1 MTGCGRLT
9 SIVVAMFALAPP
21 LHAQVPEPLD
31 RINLALGVFHPT
43 VDTRLSA
50 NGSDL
55 AGSDV
60 DFQSDL
66 GLDKHRTLPN
76 IRLEFL
82 AFDSQGFS
90 IGGYEYSRHSST
102 TLARDIRFG
111 GIDYSVD
118 AAVQG
123 ELRLRV
129 VHAAWHWWFA
139 PDPQDAVGVGIG
151 GAWYDLVGSIDGSVS
166 VNGGSAAS
174 RASAEGSAVAP
185 MLTLGWRHSFSS
197 QLRCYADVSGVRKP
211 SGSLTGTLLNG
222 TVGLEYYPWD
232 NLGVA
237 LEYSANNLD
246 LKADKESWEGRA
258 RIHFYGPAAFLR
270 LRF

>member
-90 IGGYEYSRHSST
+90 IGGYE
-102 TLARDIRFG
+102 
-111 GIDYSVD
+111 
-118 AAVQG
+118 
-123 ELRLRV
+123 
-129 VHAAWHWWFA
+129 
-139 PDPQDAVGVGIG
+139 
-151 GAWYDLVGSIDGSVS
+151 
-166 VNGGSAAS
+166 
-174 RASAEGSAVAP
+174 
-185 MLTLGWRHSFSS
+185 
-197 QLRCYADVSGVRKP
+197 
-211 SGSLTGTLLNG
+211 
-222 TVGLEYYPWD
+222 
-232 NLGVA
+232 
-237 LEYSANNLD
+237 
-246 LKADKESWEGRA
+246 
-258 RIHFYGPAAFLR
+258 
-270 LRF
+270 